1 MQQFPTPAADFPA
14 VPVTAAPPRVAGPA
28 FLLDASTMSAVVDDQ
43 WQPMTRL
50 AMLLLGDLASA
61 EDAVQDACEGT
72 WRIRPEVRNRQHLVA
87 YLRTAVINRC
97 RSAGRRR
104 GTTRR
109 FLAAV
114 RPDVA
119 PAADAPLLL
128 AEASSAVVAALDRL
142 APRQREVLVLRYW
155 SQLSERE
162 IAEALG
168 VAPGTVKSTASD
180 ALTRL
185 NRLLGELR

>member
-1 MQQFPTPAADFPA
+1 
-14 VPVTAAPPRVAGPA
+14 VAGPA
-28 FLLDASTMSAVVDDQ
+28 FCLDTSTMSLVIDEQ
-43 WQPMTRL
+43 WQALTRL

-61 EDAVQDACEGT
+61 EAAVQDACEAT
-72 WRIRPEVRNRQHLVA
+72 WRLRPAVRDREHLVA
-87 YLRTAVINRC
+87 YLRSAVVNRC

-104 GTTRR
+104 VTTRR

-114 RPDVA
+114 RPDPA
-119 PAADAPLLL
+119 PAADVPLLL
-128 AEASSAVVAALDRL
+128 AEASAAVMAALARL

-168 VAPGTVKSTASD
+168 IAPGTVKSTASD
-180 ALTRL
+180 ALVRL
-185 NRLLGELR
+185 NHLLGEFR